1 MFLSFLLLLEER
13 SVIRSRN
20 KTLSGISSRCGQTPE
35 NTSATQ
41 YRYQFRM
48 VIWKL
53 CIFFQLLLSILYSLG
68 RKTKQ
73 ALFLNAILTKTVWGI
88 TVGGWSGSMLCS
100 SSLSL
105 LCLAQICYPGYIWTL
120 SEIKFCFFFHRKK
133 GVFLLRKILDKA
145 LVPFSVR
152 CQYVFVRLTAQ
163 QDKCPSCT
171 RGKGQPIIHSL

>member
-1 MFLSFLLLLEER
+1 MFLSFLLLHEER

-20 KTLSGISSRCGQTPE
+20 KTLSGVSSRCGHTPE

-41 YRYQFRM
+41 YSYQFSM

-53 CIFFQLLLSILYSLG
+53 CIFFSFSWVFFIHLEGKPNKLSFYMPPLPTLFEASLRVGDRGPCCVAAVSHYLVLPKFTPLLHRIHFSQRLIFSH
-68 RKTKQ
+68 R
-73 ALFLNAILTKTVWGI
+73 N
-88 TVGGWSGSMLCS
+88 
-100 SSLSL
+100 
-105 LCLAQICYPGYIWTL
+105 
-120 SEIKFCFFFHRKK
+120 RKK

-145 LVPFSVR
+145 LLPFSVT
-152 CQYVFVRLTAQ
+152 CQYVFVRLTA